1 MSIFVTTEPLAY
13 QLVPAYRCAVLFYD
27 VDAVSEDEFEEAA
40 EEAVEEEAEAEAS
53 EVASDSD
60 DSKKIRELEDRYVRL
75 FAEYDNFRKRTSK
88 EKDDLYA
95 SAVVE
100 VTKQWLS
107 VLDNIDRALDAAK
120 ALAADEAEETEKEDK
135 MLQGLE
141 LIKKQAQDVLAKI
154 DVTEIE
160 CERGTKFDPNLHEA
174 VMHTEDDSL
183 GENEIAQV
191 FQKGFI
197 LKDRVVRH
205 AVVQVAN

>member
-1 MSIFVTTEPLAY
+1 LLDDEND
-13 QLVPAYRCAVLFYD
+13 VLEFPED
-27 VDAVSEDEFEEAA
+27 TDEIEELDPEEVFEEVDAEEKADDK
-40 EEAVEEEAEAEAS
+40 S
-53 EVASDSD
+53 SD
-60 DSKKIRELEDRYVRL
+60 DAAKIRELEDRYVRL
-75 FAEYDNFRKRTSK
+75 FAEYDNFRKRTTK
-88 EKDDLYA
+88 EKEDLYA

-107 VLDNIDRALDAAK
+107 VLDNIDRAIDAAK
-120 ALAADEAEETEKEDK
+120 AQQGDGIDEGAEDK

>member
-1 MSIFVTTEPLAY
+1 MIDDENDVLEFPEDDEPTIDDIDLD
-13 QLVPAYRCAVLFYD
+13 QDL
-27 VDAVSEDEFEEAA
+27 EDED
-40 EEAVEEEAEAEAS
+40 EEAELEAG
-53 EVASDSD
+53 AD
-60 DSKKIRELEDRYVRL
+60 DSARIKELEDRYVRL
-75 FAEYDNFRKRTSK
+75 FAEYDNFRKRTAK
-88 EKDDLYA
+88 EKEDLYS

-120 ALAADEAEETEKEDK
+120 AAAAEDGQVDETEDK

-141 LIKKQAQDVLAKI
+141 LIKKQAVDVLAKI
-154 DVTEIE
+154 NVTEIE
-160 CERGTKFDPNLHEA
+160 CERGTAFDPNLHEA

-183 GENEIAQV
+183 GENQIAQV
-191 FQKGFI
+191 FQKGYI

>member
-1 MSIFVTTEPLAY
+1 MLDDEKDVLEF
-13 QLVPAYRCAVLFYD
+13 PADDD
-27 VDAVSEDEFEEAA
+27 VNAVSEDEFDEAA

-154 DVTEIE
+154 NVTEIE
-160 CERGTKFDPNLHEA
+160 CERGTAFDPNLHEA

-183 GENEIAQV
+183 GENQIAQV
-191 FQKGFI
+191 FQKGYI

>member
-1 MSIFVTTEPLAY
+1 MLDDEND
-13 QLVPAYRCAVLFYD
+13 VLEFPED
-27 VDAVSEDEFEEAA
+27 TDEVEELDPEEVFEEVDAEEKADDK
-40 EEAVEEEAEAEAS
+40 
-53 EVASDSD
+53 ASDD
-60 DSKKIRELEDRYVRL
+60 AAKIRELEDRYVRL
-75 FAEYDNFRKRTSK
+75 FAEYDNFRKRTTK
-88 EKDDLYA
+88 EKEDLYS

-107 VLDNIDRALDAAK
+107 VLDNIDRAIDAAK
-120 ALAADEAEETEKEDK
+120 AQQGDGVDEEAEDK

>member
-1 MSIFVTTEPLAY
+1 MTDDENEVLEFPEDDEPTIDDIDLE
-13 QLVPAYRCAVLFYD
+13 QDP
-27 VDAVSEDEFEEAA
+27 EDEEED
-40 EEAVEEEAEAEAS
+40 EELEAGA
-53 EVASDSD
+53 D
-60 DSKKIRELEDRYVRL
+60 DSARIKELEDRYVRL
-75 FAEYDNFRKRTSK
+75 FAEYDNFRKRTAK
-88 EKDDLYA
+88 EKEDLYA

-120 ALAADEAEETEKEDK
+120 AAAAKDGEVDETEDK

-141 LIKKQAQDVLAKI
+141 LIKKQAADVLAKI
-154 DVTEIE
+154 NVTEIE
-160 CERGTKFDPNLHEA
+160 CERGTAFDPNLHEA

-183 GENEIAQV
+183 GENEVAQV
-191 FQKGFI
+191 FQKGYI

>member
-1 MSIFVTTEPLAY
+1 LIDDEND
-13 QLVPAYRCAVLFYD
+13 VLEFP
-27 VDAVSEDEFEEAA
+27 EDEEPTIDDIDQDPED
-40 EEAVEEEAEAEAS
+40 EDEEAELEAG
-53 EVASDSD
+53 AD
-60 DSKKIRELEDRYVRL
+60 DSARIKELEDRYVRL
-75 FAEYDNFRKRTSK
+75 FAEYDNFRKRTAK
-88 EKDDLYA
+88 EKEDLYS

-120 ALAADEAEETEKEDK
+120 AAAAEDGEVDGTEDK

-154 DVTEIE
+154 NVTEIE
-160 CERGTKFDPNLHEA
+160 CERGTAFDPNLHEA

-183 GENEIAQV
+183 GENEVAQV
-191 FQKGFI
+191 FQKGYI

>member
-1 MSIFVTTEPLAY
+1 MIDDEND
-13 QLVPAYRCAVLFYD
+13 VLEFP
-27 VDAVSEDEFEEAA
+27 EDEEPTIDDIDLDQDPED
-40 EEAVEEEAEAEAS
+40 EDEEAELEAG
-53 EVASDSD
+53 AD
-60 DSKKIRELEDRYVRL
+60 DSARFKELEDRYVRL
-75 FAEYDNFRKRTSK
+75 FAEYDNFRKRTAK
-88 EKDDLYA
+88 EKEDLYS

-107 VLDNIDRALDAAK
+107 VLDNIDRALDAART
-120 ALAADEAEETEKEDK
+120 AAAEDGEVDETEDK

-154 DVTEIE
+154 NVTEIE
-160 CERGTKFDPNLHEA
+160 CERGTAFDPNLHEA

-183 GENEIAQV
+183 GENQIAQV
-191 FQKGFI
+191 FQKGYI

>member
-1 MSIFVTTEPLAY
+1 MLDDEND
-13 QLVPAYRCAVLFYD
+13 VLEFPED
-27 VDAVSEDEFEEAA
+27 TDEIEELDSEEVSEEADA
-40 EEAVEEEAEAEAS
+40 EEKADDK
-53 EVASDSD
+53 ASDD
-60 DSKKIRELEDRYVRL
+60 AAKIRELEDRYVRL
-75 FAEYDNFRKRTSK
+75 FAEYDNFRKRTTK
-88 EKDDLYA
+88 EKEDLYA

-107 VLDNIDRALDAAK
+107 VLDNIDRAIDAAK
-120 ALAADEAEETEKEDK
+120 AQQGDGVDEEAEDK

-174 VMHTEDDSL
+174 VMHMEDDSL

>member
-1 MSIFVTTEPLAY
+1 LTDDENEVLEFPEDDEPTIDDIDLE
-13 QLVPAYRCAVLFYD
+13 QDP
-27 VDAVSEDEFEEAA
+27 EDEEED
-40 EEAVEEEAEAEAS
+40 EELEAGADESARI
-53 EVASDSD
+53 
-60 DSKKIRELEDRYVRL
+60 KELEDRYVRL
-75 FAEYDNFRKRTSK
+75 FAEYDNFRKRTAK
-88 EKDDLYA
+88 EKEDLYA

-120 ALAADEAEETEKEDK
+120 AAAAKDGEVDETEDK

-141 LIKKQAQDVLAKI
+141 LIKKQAADVLAKI
-154 DVTEIE
+154 NVTEIE
-160 CERGTKFDPNLHEA
+160 CERGTAFDPNLHEA

-183 GENEIAQV
+183 GENEVAQV
-191 FQKGFI
+191 FQKGYI

>member
-1 MSIFVTTEPLAY
+1 MLDDEND
-13 QLVPAYRCAVLFYD
+13 VLEFPED
-27 VDAVSEDEFEEAA
+27 TDEIEELDPEEVFEKVDAEEKADDK
-40 EEAVEEEAEAEAS
+40 
-53 EVASDSD
+53 ASDD
-60 DSKKIRELEDRYVRL
+60 AAKIRELEDRYVRL
-75 FAEYDNFRKRTSK
+75 FAEYDNFRKRTTK
-88 EKDDLYA
+88 EKEDLYA

-107 VLDNIDRALDAAK
+107 VLDNIDRAIDAAK
-120 ALAADEAEETEKEDK
+120 AQQGDGVDEEAEDK

>member
-1 MSIFVTTEPLAY
+1 MLDDEND
-13 QLVPAYRCAVLFYD
+13 VLEFPED
-27 VDAVSEDEFEEAA
+27 TDEIEELDPEEVSEEVDAEEKADDK
-40 EEAVEEEAEAEAS
+40 
-53 EVASDSD
+53 ASDD
-60 DSKKIRELEDRYVRL
+60 AAKIRELEDRYVRL
-75 FAEYDNFRKRTSK
+75 FAEYDNFRKRTTK
-88 EKDDLYA
+88 EKEDLYA

-107 VLDNIDRALDAAK
+107 VLDNIDRAIDAAK
-120 ALAADEAEETEKEDK
+120 AQQGDGVDEKAEDK

-160 CERGTKFDPNLHEA
+160 CERGTVFDPNLHEA
-174 VMHTEDDSL
+174 VMHTEDDTL
-183 GENEIAQV
+183 GENQVAQV
-191 FQKGFI
+191 FQKGYI

>member
-1 MSIFVTTEPLAY
+1 MLDDEND
-13 QLVPAYRCAVLFYD
+13 VLEFPED
-27 VDAVSEDEFEEAA
+27 TDEIEELDPEEVFEEVDAEEKADDK
-40 EEAVEEEAEAEAS
+40 
-53 EVASDSD
+53 ASDD
-60 DSKKIRELEDRYVRL
+60 AAKIRELEDRYVRL
-75 FAEYDNFRKRTSK
+75 FAEYDNFRKRTTK
-88 EKDDLYA
+88 EKEDLYA

-107 VLDNIDRALDAAK
+107 VLDNIDRAIDAAK
-120 ALAADEAEETEKEDK
+120 AQQGDGVDEEAEDK

>member
-1 MSIFVTTEPLAY
+1 MLDDEND
-13 QLVPAYRCAVLFYD
+13 VLEFP
-27 VDAVSEDEFEEAA
+27 EDTDEIEELDPEEVFEEADA
-40 EEAVEEEAEAEAS
+40 EEKADDK
-53 EVASDSD
+53 ASDD
-60 DSKKIRELEDRYVRL
+60 AAKIRELEDRYVRL
-75 FAEYDNFRKRTSK
+75 FAEYDNFRKRTTK
-88 EKDDLYA
+88 EKEDLYA

-107 VLDNIDRALDAAK
+107 VLDNIDRAIDAAK
-120 ALAADEAEETEKEDK
+120 AQQGDGVDEKAEDK

-160 CERGTKFDPNLHEA
+160 CGRGTKFDPNLHEA

>member
-1 MSIFVTTEPLAY
+1 MIDDEND
-13 QLVPAYRCAVLFYD
+13 VLEFP
-27 VDAVSEDEFEEAA
+27 EDEEPTIDDIDQDPED
-40 EEAVEEEAEAEAS
+40 EDEEAELETGA
-53 EVASDSD
+53 D
-60 DSKKIRELEDRYVRL
+60 DSARIKELEDRYVRL
-75 FAEYDNFRKRTSK
+75 FAEYDNFRKRTAK
-88 EKDDLYA
+88 EKEDLYS

-107 VLDNIDRALDAAK
+107 VLDNIDRALDAART
-120 ALAADEAEETEKEDK
+120 AAAEDGEVDGTEDK

-154 DVTEIE
+154 NVTEIE
-160 CERGTKFDPNLHEA
+160 CERGTAFDPNLHEA

-183 GENEIAQV
+183 GENEVAQV
-191 FQKGFI
+191 FQKGYI

>member
-1 MSIFVTTEPLAY
+1 MLDDEKDVLEF
-13 QLVPAYRCAVLFYD
+13 PAD
-27 VDAVSEDEFEEAA
+27 DEVDAASEDEFEEAA
-40 EEAVEEEAEAEAS
+40 EEAVEEEAEAEAN
-53 EVASDSD
+53 EAVADSD

-120 ALAADEAEETEKEDK
+120 AAVADEAEETEKEDK

-154 DVTEIE
+154 NVTEIE
-160 CERGTKFDPNLHEA
+160 CERGTAFDPNLHEA
-174 VMHTEDDSL
+174 VMHTEDDTL
-183 GENEIAQV
+183 GENQVAQV
-191 FQKGFI
+191 FQKGYI

>member
-1 MSIFVTTEPLAY
+1 MIDDEND
-13 QLVPAYRCAVLFYD
+13 VLEFP
-27 VDAVSEDEFEEAA
+27 EDEEPTIDDIDQDPED
-40 EEAVEEEAEAEAS
+40 EDEEAELETGA
-53 EVASDSD
+53 D
-60 DSKKIRELEDRYVRL
+60 DSARIKELEDRYVRL
-75 FAEYDNFRKRTSK
+75 FAEYDNFRKRTAK
-88 EKDDLYA
+88 EKEDLYS

-107 VLDNIDRALDAAK
+107 VLDNIDRALDAART
-120 ALAADEAEETEKEDK
+120 AAAEDGETDETEDK

-154 DVTEIE
+154 NVTEIE
-160 CERGTKFDPNLHEA
+160 CERGTVFDPNLHEA

-183 GENEIAQV
+183 GENEVAQV
-191 FQKGFI
+191 FQKGYI

>member
-1 MSIFVTTEPLAY
+1 MTDDENEVLEFPEDDEPAIDDIDLE
-13 QLVPAYRCAVLFYD
+13 QDP
-27 VDAVSEDEFEEAA
+27 EDEEED
-40 EEAVEEEAEAEAS
+40 EELEAGADESARI
-53 EVASDSD
+53 
-60 DSKKIRELEDRYVRL
+60 KELEDRYVRL
-75 FAEYDNFRKRTSK
+75 FAEYDNFRKRTAK
-88 EKDDLYA
+88 EKEDLYA

-120 ALAADEAEETEKEDK
+120 AAAAKDGEVDETEDK

-141 LIKKQAQDVLAKI
+141 LIKKQAADVLAKI
-154 DVTEIE
+154 NVTEIK
-160 CERGTKFDPNLHEA
+160 CERGTAFDPNLHEA

-183 GENEIAQV
+183 GENEVAQV
-191 FQKGFI
+191 FQKGYI

>member
-1 MSIFVTTEPLAY
+1 MIDDEND
-13 QLVPAYRCAVLFYD
+13 VLEFP
-27 VDAVSEDEFEEAA
+27 EDEEPTIDDIDQDPED
-40 EEAVEEEAEAEAS
+40 EDEEAELEAG
-53 EVASDSD
+53 AD
-60 DSKKIRELEDRYVRL
+60 DSARIKELEDRYVRL
-75 FAEYDNFRKRTSK
+75 FAEYDNFRKRTAK
-88 EKDDLYA
+88 EKEDLYS

-120 ALAADEAEETEKEDK
+120 AAAAEDGEVDETEDK

-141 LIKKQAQDVLAKI
+141 LIKKQAQDVLSKI
-154 DVTEIE
+154 NVTEIE
-160 CERGTKFDPNLHEA
+160 CERGTAFDPNLHEA

-183 GENEIAQV
+183 GENEVAQV
-191 FQKGFI
+191 FQKGYI

>member
-1 MSIFVTTEPLAY
+1 MIDDEND
-13 QLVPAYRCAVLFYD
+13 VLEFP
-27 VDAVSEDEFEEAA
+27 EDEEPTIDDIDQDPED
-40 EEAVEEEAEAEAS
+40 EDEEAELEAG
-53 EVASDSD
+53 AD
-60 DSKKIRELEDRYVRL
+60 DSARIKELEDRYVRL
-75 FAEYDNFRKRTSK
+75 FAEYDNFRKRTAK
-88 EKDDLYA
+88 EKEDLYS

-120 ALAADEAEETEKEDK
+120 AAAAEDGEVDGTEDK

-154 DVTEIE
+154 NVTEIE
-160 CERGTKFDPNLHEA
+160 CERGTAFDPNLHEA

-183 GENEIAQV
+183 GENEVAQV
-191 FQKGFI
+191 FQKGYI

>member
-1 MSIFVTTEPLAY
+1 MIDDEND
-13 QLVPAYRCAVLFYD
+13 VLEFP
-27 VDAVSEDEFEEAA
+27 EDEEPTIDDIDQDPED
-40 EEAVEEEAEAEAS
+40 EDEEAELETGA
-53 EVASDSD
+53 D
-60 DSKKIRELEDRYVRL
+60 DSARIKELEDRYVRL
-75 FAEYDNFRKRTSK
+75 FAEYDNFRKRTAK
-88 EKDDLYA
+88 EKEDLYS

-120 ALAADEAEETEKEDK
+120 AAAAEDGEVDGTEDK

-154 DVTEIE
+154 NVTEIE
-160 CERGTKFDPNLHEA
+160 CERGTAFDPNLHEA

-183 GENEIAQV
+183 GENEVAQV
-191 FQKGFI
+191 FQKGYI

>member
-1 MSIFVTTEPLAY
+1 MLDDEKDVLEF
-13 QLVPAYRCAVLFYD
+13 PADDEAED
-27 VDAVSEDEFEEAA
+27 VSEDEFEEEAD
-40 EEAVEEEAEAEAS
+40 EAVEEEAQAEAN
-53 EVASDSD
+53 EAVADSD

-120 ALAADEAEETEKEDK
+120 AAAADEAQETEKEDK

-141 LIKKQAQDVLAKI
+141 LIRKQAADVLNKI
-154 DVTEIE
+154 NVTEIE
-160 CERGTKFDPNLHEA
+160 CERGTAFDPNLHEA

-183 GENEIAQV
+183 GENQIAQV
-191 FQKGFI
+191 FQKDYI